1 MGIYDNSVR
10 TLACL
15 AGFEFW
21 AAARGKAAVTL
32 HGGQI
37 RNVSIKNS
45 YVENG
50 TYSDWKSMMQSRCL
64 ALGDAMRLRDF
75 LGGLDENGG
84 LLANFS
90 LVPAEVICLDFDGV
104 DGVLP
109 PEWEAWLQGAAV
121 ERSAS
126 GKGFHAFFRVP
137 PEFAKKLRGNRD
149 EHTGFP
155 FAMADA
161 TGAAKRIDV
170 FCGGVNRWVKVT
182 GNAVNDWAALR
193 SIELCDVG
201 LEMLEAEFER
211 QGFFQAAGVE
221 EQGCRVKSEG
231 RSAGSENAEE
241 LGITDAAEV
250 IRLMRQRNG
259 LRASNGEYVAGG
271 LCQLM
276 DGTAEAVGRFYG
288 GDWSAA
294 DLGLAREVTYY
305 TQDYDVVL
313 DVMLA
318 CGLTKRAEHPSKERR
333 NKWLRDAYVSDT
345 LDKALAWRKGRAT
358 YQDGANEAEGAD
370 GIGGGT
376 DGLLPEGY
384 MGSLL
389 VKTVGRGR
397 NARLE
402 PLACLQNAVT
412 VLEKDTRFK
421 GVFGFDEL
429 QLSAV
434 ALKVVEGVNPNRFP
448 LDRIEEAHISV
459 VQCELDK
466 LGIVFNSGRM
476 VRQAINQVAADYRFN
491 PLVQRVSDAE
501 AWDGVNRFEQEF
513 VCRELFEFDTSH
525 FPEEECAGMIK
536 LQCDL
541 FRYWMR
547 QVAARACLAGC
558 KAEGFLLLEGEQHIG
573 KGRMVNLLANWWDRE
588 AWDKVK
594 NGTIEASV
602 DIVGKRL
609 LPMPKETVSEF
620 NSRDAG
626 LRIRGKLIYFVDE
639 MKDFDARY
647 TELLKQIISQQ
658 SDNVRAMQAN
668 FGDDVPRL
676 GCFIGALNAG
686 HDLVSAARILSDST
700 GNRRWWV
707 LRLKSVNYTKLYGVV
722 EQLWAQAIHEHKQGL
737 SHFLSVDEIRLNNRW
752 LRQFQPYD
760 AWADLVEGVYLDSGF
775 RKSHWQESVLIRGDW
790 CDGVFT
796 SDKVSD
802 WIIEHDVL
810 KAKAINLRSTG
821 QEPTTASLRK
831 FVGKALEM
839 LGFEE
844 RSIQRQ
850 RESGRSGT
858 DRVRVLVLDRA
869 EVLERGLEVEGL
881 RGKMAA

>member
-1 MGIYDNSVR
+1 MS
-10 TLACL
+10 CC
-15 AGFEFW
+15 
-21 AAARGKAAVTL
+21 
-32 HGGQI
+32 I
-37 RNVSIKNS
+37 RPL
-45 YVENG
+45 
-50 TYSDWKSMMQSRCL
+50 Q
-64 ALGDAMRLRDF
+64 
-75 LGGLDENGG
+75 
-84 LLANFS
+84 
-90 LVPAEVICLDFDGV
+90 EV
-104 DGVLP
+104 
-109 PEWEAWLQGAAV
+109 
-121 ERSAS
+121 
-126 GKGFHAFFRVP
+126 
-137 PEFAKKLRGNRD
+137 
-149 EHTGFP
+149 
-155 FAMADA
+155 
-161 TGAAKRIDV
+161 
-170 FCGGVNRWVKVT
+170 
-182 GNAVNDWAALR
+182 
-193 SIELCDVG
+193 
-201 LEMLEAEFER
+201 EFER
-211 QGFFQAAGVE
+211 QGFFRAAGDE
-221 EQGCRVKSEG
+221 KRRVKSES
-231 RSAGSENAEE
+231 RSTGIGDAGTEAAA
-241 LGITDAAEV
+241 LAARDAAK
-250 IRLMRQRNG
+250 IMRLMRQRNG

-276 DGTAEAVGRFYG
+276 DGTAEAVKRFYG

-491 PLVQRVSDAE
+491 PLGQRVSDAE
-501 AWDGVNRFEQEF
+501 AWDGVDRFEPEF

-573 KGRMVNLLANWWDRE
+573 KGRMVNLLANWWDKE
-588 AWDKVK
+588 AWSKVK

-609 LPMPKETVSEF
+609 LSMPKETLAEF

-626 LRIRGKLIYFVDE
+626 LRIRGKLIYLVDE

-658 SDNVRAMQAN
+658 SDNTRAMQAN

-707 LRLKSVNYTKLYGVV
+707 LRLKSVNYPKLYEVV
-722 EQLWAQAIHEHKQGL
+722 EQLWAQAIHEHRQGL

-760 AWADLVEGVYLDSGF
+760 AWADLVEEVYLDSGF
-775 RKSHWQESVLIRGDW
+775 RKSHWQENVLIRGDW
-790 CDGVFT
+790 CDGVIT
-796 SDKVSD
+796 TDEVSD
-802 WIIEHDVL
+802 WIIGHEAL
-810 KAKAINLRSTG
+810 KSKAINLRSTG

-858 DRVRVLVLDRA
+858 DRVRLRVLDRA
-869 EVLERGLEVEGL
+869 EVLERGLEVGGFK
-881 RGKMAA
+881 GKMAA